1 MTALK
6 QVLPH
11 TEIQILMS
19 VKWISCL
26 WYRFMSIC
34 AVNFFCNKSFI
45 SWMKSNVT
53 PLLNMCVTLGK
64 ILNRCESIFS
74 SENGEN
80 NCLYFVLFS
89 GIEIM
94 HVIVSVL
101 GVVNI
106 FSKHFCLLFRYTS
119 IKSTS
124 HKHLNYHLIY
134 KIKKLFWFIPW

>member
-1 MTALK
+1 
-6 QVLPH
+6 
-11 TEIQILMS
+11 
-19 VKWISCL
+19 
-26 WYRFMSIC
+26 
-34 AVNFFCNKSFI
+34 
-45 SWMKSNVT
+45 MKSNVT

-74 SENGEN
+74 SENGDN

-94 HVIVSVL
+94 HVIVS
-101 GVVNI
+101 VNI

-134 KIKKLFWFIPW
+134 KIKKIILIYTLVGRKMF

>member
-1 MTALK
+1 MNKL
-6 QVLPH
+6 LI
-11 TEIQILMS
+11 IQI
-19 VKWISCL
+19 
-26 WYRFMSIC
+26 MSIC

-106 FSKHFCLLFRYTS
+106 FFKHFCLLFRYTS

-134 KIKKLFWFIPW
+134 KIKYYLDFYLGRKENV

>member
-1 MTALK
+1 
-6 QVLPH
+6 
-11 TEIQILMS
+11 
-19 VKWISCL
+19 
-26 WYRFMSIC
+26 MSIC

-64 ILNRCESIFS
+64 TLNRCESTFS
-74 SENGEN
+74 SENGDN

-94 HVIVSVL
+94 RVIVSVL
-101 GVVNI
+101 GVNI

-134 KIKKLFWFIPW
+134 KIKLL

>member
-1 MTALK
+1 M
-6 QVLPH
+6 
-11 TEIQILMS
+11 QI
-19 VKWISCL
+19 
-26 WYRFMSIC
+26 MSIC

-134 KIKKLFWFIPW
+134 KIKKLFGFIPW